1 MQLWSGLSLTML
13 PEVKGKSIEPP
24 SPPPTRAHTLTICHI
39 VSENSL
45 SRTQEKRAEP
55 RSFSLFF
62 FFFFFSFFKQK
73 GMYVQKEIR

>member
-62 FFFFFSFFKQK
+62 FFFSFPFFKQK